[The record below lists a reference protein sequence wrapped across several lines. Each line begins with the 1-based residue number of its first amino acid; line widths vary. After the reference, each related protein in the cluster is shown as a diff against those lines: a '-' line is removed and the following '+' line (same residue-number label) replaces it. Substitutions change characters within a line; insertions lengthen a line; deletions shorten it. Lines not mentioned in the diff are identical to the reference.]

1 MDLSCLARRLVRR
14 CGRVVGALV
23 IGVGGASLL
32 VRAEPDFAHPW
43 NPATPLPHFITHD
56 FVDPSYLV
64 AISKYRSNAGHSF
77 SDNYEGVDR
86 SLKNYFEPRSA
97 YRGTRQ
103 SLPVFAPAA
112 GTLASVT
119 PESQVLGNGEHRG
132 NQLSLTPD
140 GFPAFEIRL
149 FHVNLAAGLH
159 AGSHVNA
166 GDPLGYAD
174 LRESVDCDWAVGA
187 AWNATPPFV
196 DPGQALKAP
205 GYRLLSPFDCM
216 DDANFANYAAYGLT
230 DRSSLVVSLEE
241 RAAHPGL
248 SSGQDLSHFDP
259 AEFAV
264 LLTSPD
270 ITFQPSSVYA
280 SPGSLVTF
288 TVVGAAQGAP
298 LSYQWYRNGVPL
310 LGLPGA
316 QAFSVVVSPV
326 KPEDMGIYWATVTAN
341 GRTSVS
347 AHVVLTVD
355 TGGSSRL
362 MNVSTRG
369 VVPADGA
376 LTPGFVVGGVGTKS
390 LVIRGIGPALANF
403 AVAGALPDPRL
414 DVIPL
419 GGSATVLSNDNW
431 TASGALEIASNAAG
445 AFPLPPGSRDAAVLA
460 SLPSTNGT
468 AYTVRVTPAGAPAS
482 GIALAEV
489 YDTDAL
495 SAPTK
500 LFNVSTLGYAG
511 TGDQSLIVGFVVGG
525 TAPKQL
531 LIRGIGPG
539 LADYKV
545 TGLLK
550 DPKITVT
557 PLGESY
563 SVADNAGWAGAA
575 ALKAAFA
582 SAGAFALNPASTDA
596 ALVVRLPPGGYTVV
610 ASSVS
615 GGTGNVLIEVYD
627 LDP

>member
-1 MDLSCLARRLVRR
+1 MELSCFIHRLAGQRWWTMSVLAIAA
-14 CGRVVGALV
+14 GAA
-23 IGVGGASLL
+23 GPS
-32 VRAEPDFAHPW
+32 VRAEPDFSHPW

-56 FVDPSYLV
+56 FIDPSYLV

-77 SDNYEGVDR
+77 SDNYEAADR
-86 SLKNYFEPRSA
+86 SLKNYFEPRTA

-103 SLPVFAPAA
+103 ALPVFAPAT

-140 GFPAFEIRL
+140 GFAAFEIRL

-187 AWNATPPFV
+187 AWNATPLFA

-230 DRSSLVVSLEE
+230 DRNSLVVSLED
-241 RAAHPGL
+241 RAARPGL
-248 SSGQDLSHFDP
+248 SSGQDLSHLDP
-259 AEFAV
+259 AEYAI

-270 ITFQPSSVYA
+270 ITYQPSSVHV
-280 SPGSLVTF
+280 SPGELVTF
-288 TVVGAAQGAP
+288 TVIGSAQGAP
-298 LSYQWYRNGVPL
+298 VTYQWYRNGSPITDRV
-310 LGLPGA
+310 GA
-316 QAFSVVVSPV
+316 QTFSVIVSPV
-326 KPEDMGIYWATVTAN
+326 KPEDMGFYWATVTAN

-347 AHVVLTVD
+347 AHVILTVD

-362 MNVSTRG
+362 VNASTRG
-369 VVPADGA
+369 LVPADGA
-376 LTPGFVVGGVGTKS
+376 LTPGFVIAGVGSKS
-390 LVIRGIGPALANF
+390 LVIRGIGPTLTSF
-403 AVAGALPDPRL
+403 AVAGAQPDPKL
-414 DVIPL
+414 EVIPL
-419 GGSATVLSNDNW
+419 GGSAAILANDNW
-431 TASGALEIASNAAG
+431 TANGALETASDAAG
-445 AFPLPPGSRDAAVLA
+445 AFPLPAGSRDASVLA

-468 AYTVRVTPAGAPAS
+468 AYTVRVTPSGTPAA

-495 SAPTK
+495 TAPTK

-525 TAPKQL
+525 TASKQL

-539 LADYKV
+539 LVDYKV
-545 TGLLK
+545 GGILK
-550 DPKITVT
+550 DPKITVA
-557 PLGESY
+557 PLGASY

-575 ALKAAFA
+575 ALKTAFA
-582 SAGAFALNPASTDA
+582 SVGAFALNPTSADA